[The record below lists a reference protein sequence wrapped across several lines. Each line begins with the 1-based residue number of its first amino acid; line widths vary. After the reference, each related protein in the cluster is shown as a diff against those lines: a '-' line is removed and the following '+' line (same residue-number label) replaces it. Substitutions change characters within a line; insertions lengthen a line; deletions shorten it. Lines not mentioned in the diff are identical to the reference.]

1 MVRVPDPGVVTASR
15 VAVAAAG
22 VRAGVNSRTPVASPT
37 AILADRVLLGRPLA
51 DTRHL
56 PDAVVVGVA
65 DVDRPVGTDHRA
77 VRAVEIGPCRRAT
90 VPAPTLLPTGDRGDV
105 AGAAGRAA
113 RRVGFAIHL
122 P

>member
-22 VRAGVNSRTPVASPT
+22 VRTTVNSKTAVASPT
-37 AILADRVLLGRPLA
+37 AIPADRILLGRPLA
-51 DTRHL
+51 GTRHL

-77 VRAVEIGPCRRAT
+77 VRPVEPGLQRRA
-90 VPAPTLLPTGDRGDV
+90 AIAASTLTPTGDR
-105 AGAAGRAA
+105 
-113 RRVGFAIHL
+113 
-122 P
+122 